1 MGRRRRHTLRSKLAA
16 LVTASI
22 ALAVAIVAAN
32 AALRE
37 VRGFAVQNASEL
49 TAAATVF
56 ASAISGHVREGD
68 RGATLEALRA
78 IKRFPLIDSIE
89 VTRGDDELFAQLGV
103 AVEVF
108 RSDEGPTQ
116 IERLAAEPWR
126 LMRTRTLMA
135 RAPIIESG
143 EKIGWLTLYADTSS
157 LGSRLVE
164 LMWDSI
170 VAAAFAAG
178 IGILFA
184 LRLQQAV
191 TGPIF
196 KLTQVMGEV
205 RQTNDFGRRAR
216 RESEDEI
223 GDLVD
228 SFNEMLNQV
237 QERDAR
243 LLAHQQN
250 LKKTV
255 ERRTRELEQAK
266 EVAERAS
273 IAKTEFLATMSH
285 EIRTPMNG
293 MLVMAELLSNANLAP
308 RQKRYADVIAKSGQG
323 LLTIIND
330 ILDFSKIEA
339 GRLELERLPV
349 SPNDVINDAVGLFWE
364 RAASKGVDLAA
375 YVEPSVPESI
385 EADPVRL
392 NQIISNLLNN
402 ALKFTEQGSVTV
414 SARRLAGNGRDC
426 RIEFSVADTGLGI
439 APEKQAKIFEAF
451 SQADQTTSRPFGGT
465 GLGLAICRSLVEAMG
480 GEIGVVSAEGRG
492 SRFHF
497 SVPTRILAPARPVR
511 EPVHSKRAV
520 IAVEGPATAKSLE
533 RYLQEAGIAS
543 VIVEGRAA
551 AVSQMAYA
559 DMIFAAPAFLAAYY
573 EAVRSDGSDRWIPI
587 RICVSELGDAQSD
600 SLLDSGIAEDLLIK
614 PLSRRDVIAQIER
627 AIDGRMRG
635 RLASAAPVSGERAL
649 TTFEGARILAADDSA
664 VNREV
669 VREALRRLGA
679 SVTLVNDGRAAVEAV
694 QSSRFDLVLMDC
706 SMPVM
711 DGLDATRA
719 IREAE
724 KARGAPPL
732 PIVALTAHVAATGI
746 GWREA
751 GMNEYLTKPFTLAAL
766 SACLASFL
774 KPAAGVAPSSPPGA
788 VAPAAEKRA
797 APIGAFNEETLRE
810 LDRMGDGLADR
821 AVALFIV
828 HSREAMLELVHAV
841 QSDDRERIRKA
852 AHALKSMSAN
862 VGAEALAKACS
873 IVERA
878 TLEARSANEIRKLTL
893 DARAVFLAAH
903 EDAPPI
909 RARFGKKAA

>member
-68 RGATLEALRA
+68 RGATLESLRA

-402 ALKFTEQGSVTV
+402 ALKFTE
-414 SARRLAGNGRDC
+414 
-426 RIEFSVADTGLGI
+426 
-439 APEKQAKIFEAF
+439 
-451 SQADQTTSRPFGGT
+451 
-465 GLGLAICRSLVEAMG
+465 
-480 GEIGVVSAEGRG
+480 
-492 SRFHF
+492 
-497 SVPTRILAPARPVR
+497 
-511 EPVHSKRAV
+511 
-520 IAVEGPATAKSLE
+520 
-533 RYLQEAGIAS
+533 
-543 VIVEGRAA
+543 
-551 AVSQMAYA
+551 
-559 DMIFAAPAFLAAYY
+559 
-573 EAVRSDGSDRWIPI
+573 
-587 RICVSELGDAQSD
+587 
-600 SLLDSGIAEDLLIK
+600 
-614 PLSRRDVIAQIER
+614 
-627 AIDGRMRG
+627 
-635 RLASAAPVSGERAL
+635 
-649 TTFEGARILAADDSA
+649 
-664 VNREV
+664 
-669 VREALRRLGA
+669 
-679 SVTLVNDGRAAVEAV
+679 
-694 QSSRFDLVLMDC
+694 
-706 SMPVM
+706 
-711 DGLDATRA
+711 
-719 IREAE
+719 
-724 KARGAPPL
+724 
-732 PIVALTAHVAATGI
+732 
-746 GWREA
+746 
-751 GMNEYLTKPFTLAAL
+751 
-766 SACLASFL
+766 
-774 KPAAGVAPSSPPGA
+774 
-788 VAPAAEKRA
+788 
-797 APIGAFNEETLRE
+797 
-810 LDRMGDGLADR
+810 
-821 AVALFIV
+821 
-828 HSREAMLELVHAV
+828 
-841 QSDDRERIRKA
+841 
-852 AHALKSMSAN
+852 
-862 VGAEALAKACS
+862 
-873 IVERA
+873 
-878 TLEARSANEIRKLTL
+878 
-893 DARAVFLAAH
+893 
-903 EDAPPI
+903 
-909 RARFGKKAA
+909 